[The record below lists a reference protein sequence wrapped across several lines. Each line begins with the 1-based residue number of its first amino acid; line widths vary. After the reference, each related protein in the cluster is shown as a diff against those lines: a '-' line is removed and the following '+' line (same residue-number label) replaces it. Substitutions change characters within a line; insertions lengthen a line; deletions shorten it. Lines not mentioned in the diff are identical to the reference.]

1 MTRSETTSI
10 PTNPRTTRP
19 VGYAFVDV
27 STPSEAE
34 RAINELNG
42 KSILDR
48 KVSVQLARKPEPAS
62 SSPTAENAEAG
73 EGQQRRRSSTRGR
86 GRGRGRGGRAARGGR
101 NARKTNGEA
110 EGEDTNGPTN
120 VPGQAAPLT
129 ATTNEALTGEAG
141 EDGITADAKKA
152 GKAAPRK
159 QRGPPED
166 GVPSKTKIMVANLPY
181 DLREEKV
188 QRQVLI
194 ACTTNANILPAARD
208 LLRLLAHLRQDRSPS
223 HSQVH
228 GSQAAGSQRASQ
240 GPWLR
245 LRHAL

>member
-1 MTRSETTSI
+1 MHHSETTSI

-27 STPSEAE
+27 SAPSEAE

-42 KSILDR
+42 QSILDR
-48 KVSVQLARKPEPAS
+48 KVSVQLARKPEPA
-62 SSPTAENAEAG
+62 AEGGQDNAEGG

-86 GRGRGRGGRAARGGR
+86 GRGRGRAGRSARGGR
-101 NARKTNGEA
+101 NGRKDANGEEITTNG
-110 EGEDTNGPTN
+110 GPTN

-129 ATTNEALTGEAG
+129 STTNEALTSETDA
-141 EDGITADAKKA
+141 DGKKIDANR
-152 GKAAPRK
+152 PRK

-188 QRQVLI
+188 NSS
-194 ACTTNANILPAARD
+194 AF
-208 LLRLLAHLRQDRSPS
+208 RLLNTMLTFT
-223 HSQVH
+223 V
-228 GSQAAGSQRASQ
+228 AA
-240 GPWLR
+240 
-245 LRHAL
+245 